1 MIQMN
6 IVPRKFYLD
15 DLFDNFLE
23 GDASKMKCDIYEEN
37 NKYFIEMDIPG
48 FTKED
53 IKIECNNGNL
63 VISAE
68 KTKNEEENTSKK
80 YIRRERV
87 YGKYTR
93 SFYLGDVDEDHIE
106 AAFVDGMLKL
116 TIPKLEERETKKF
129 IEIK

>member
-1 MIQMN
+1 MN

-15 DLFDNFLE
+15 ELFDNFLE
-23 GDASKMKCDIYEEN
+23 GDSSKLKCDIYEEN
-37 NKYFIEMDIPG
+37 NTYFIEMDIPG
-48 FTKED
+48 FTKDD

-68 KTKNEEENTSKK
+68 KTSKEEEDTNKK
-80 YIRRERV
+80 YIRRERI

-93 SFYLGDVDEDHIE
+93 SFYLGEVDEEHIE

-116 TIPKLEERETKKF
+116 GIPKIAERDTRKF

>member
-1 MIQMN
+1 MN

-23 GDASKMKCDIYEEN
+23 GDSSKMKCDIYEEN
-37 NKYFIEMDIPG
+37 NVYNIEMDIPG
-48 FTKED
+48 FTKDD

-68 KTKNEEENTSKK
+68 KLNQEEESTSKK
-80 YIRRERV
+80 YIRRERI

-93 SFYLGDVDEDHIE
+93 SFYLGEVDEEHIE
-106 AAFVDGMLKL
+106 AAFVDGILKL
-116 TIPKLEERETKKF
+116 SIPKLAERDTRKF

>member
-1 MIQMN
+1 MN
-6 IVPRKFYLD
+6 IIPRKFYLD

-23 GDASKMKCDIYEEN
+23 GDSNRMKCDIYEKDN
-37 NKYFIEMDIPG
+37 NYVIEMDIPG
-48 FTKED
+48 FSKDD

-63 VISAE
+63 VVTAE
-68 KTKNEEENTSKK
+68 KAKTDEESDDKK

-93 SFYLGDVDEDHIE
+93 SFYLGEVDEESIE
-106 AAFVDGMLKL
+106 ASFVDGILKL
-116 TIPKLEERETKKF
+116 SIPKIQEKETKKF